1 MSDSLFDLAGAYKE
15 LYAMLTEEPDDEVIN
30 DTLDAVMGEIEVK
43 GENYIGLINRL
54 DMELDACKKHRDEWE
69 YRLKTRENAIKR
81 LKQRL
86 ASGMEMLGVKE
97 LKAGDNTIKLVKN
110 GGKQPIIYSAD
121 VPKDFMK
128 TTIVEEKDT
137 EKIRKALEDG
147 WDLEFASLGE
157 RGSHIT
163 IK

>member
-15 LYAMLTEEPDDEVIN
+15 LYAMMTEEPDNEVIN

-43 GENYIGLINRL
+43 GENYVGLINRL
-54 DMELDACKKHRDEWE
+54 DMELDACKKHRDEWIAR
-69 YRLKTRENAIKR
+69 YNVRENALKR

-86 ASGMEMLGVKE
+86 AMGMEMIGKKE
-97 LKAGDNTIKLVKN
+97 IKAGDNTIKLVKN

-121 VPKDFMK
+121 VPKEYMK
-128 TTIVEEKDT
+128 TTIIEDKDT
-137 EKIRKALEDG
+137 EKIRKALESG
-147 WDLEFASLGE
+147 KKLEFATLGE
-157 RGSHIT
+157 RGNHIS